1 MFFYNQHFLSGIVTL
16 VFSLAFI
23 FGISKDML
31 CLFFFK
37 NPPGMHNCRLRI
49 CVISQLLL
57 APQLNLIF
65 FLACLIKKKKKKDRL
80 QRDKQNKKT
89 QHQMTLQMDSHGY
102 TSLLTFNVL

>member
-1 MFFYNQHFLSGIVTL
+1 MFV
-16 VFSLAFI
+16 V
-23 FGISKDML
+23 
-31 CLFFFK
+31 FFFL

-65 FLACLIKKKKKKDRL
+65 FLACLIKKKKKRHKL
-80 QRDKQNKKT
+80 QRDKQNKTKKT

-102 TSLLTFNVL
+102 NSLLTFNVL